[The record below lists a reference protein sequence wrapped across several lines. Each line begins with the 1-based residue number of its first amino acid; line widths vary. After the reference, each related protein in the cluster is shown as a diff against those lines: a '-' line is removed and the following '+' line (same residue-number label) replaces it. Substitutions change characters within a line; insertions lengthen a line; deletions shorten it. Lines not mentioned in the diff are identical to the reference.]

1 MVTDIAWYS
10 EENRVVGLFATFFFL
25 SYIFRIAWAG
35 EKLEGANGEK
45 GERV

>member
-10 EENRVVGLFATFFFL
+10 EENWVVGLFATF
-25 SYIFRIAWAG
+25 SESVEG
-35 EKLEGANGEK
+35 ERLEGANGEK